1 MQTFPENLYFQVKD
15 RYVLFSY
22 LSSLIAYSH
31 AGHQAREPFSM
42 LATSAPVPRLNHDED
57 AIASERGALL
67 AVLIMREDQEGEL
80 KLKACDDFMGADWK
94 DAEGNTHPST
104 VDMIARSIY
113 YAVLHVLNE
122 RALSPQ
128 AKAQLKAFWERAWP
142 EYAGQP
148 VTKESIAQWQDYVSQ
163 REMDAMPLAGKVF
176 TTANAIGRRM
186 ICDIGRFVASVNAMI
201 FPDSK

>member
-1 MQTFPENLYFQVKD
+1 MQIFPENLYLQVKD

-42 LATSAPVPRLNHDED
+42 LATSASIPRLEHDED
-57 AIASERGALL
+57 AVASERGALL
-67 AVLIMREDQEGEL
+67 AVLILREDEEGEL
-80 KLKACDDFMGADWK
+80 KLNACDDFMGADWK
-94 DAEGNTHPST
+94 DAEGHLHPTT

-122 RALSPQ
+122 RALSDE
-128 AKAQLKAFWERAWP
+128 AKAQLKAFWEESWP
-142 EYAGQP
+142 EYAGEP
-148 VTKESIAQWQDYVSQ
+148 VNQESIAKWQDYVSQ
-163 REMDAMPLAGKVF
+163 REMDTMPLAGKVL

-186 ICDIGRFVASVNAMI
+186 VCDVGRFVASVNAMI
-201 FPDSK
+201 FPDQR